1 MASFYEKRILPK
13 IIHCVCGISPV
24 MRQRAKVVPQAA
36 GHVLEIGV
44 GSGLNLSYYN
54 SDSVKHLTLID
65 PTPAYAKLQE
75 SIDQS
80 DIPAEFLAIGAESLP
95 MEDGT
100 YDTVVA
106 TYTFCTIPL
115 IEQSLQQVRR
125 VLKPSGKLLFVEHGL
140 APDASVRKV
149 QNRINP
155 LWKRI
160 AGGCHLNRDIP
171 ETIRNAGFTVSDA
184 EQMYLPGWKPATY
197 NVWGVARIG

>member
-24 MRQRAKVVPQAA
+24 MRQRAKIVPRAH
-36 GHVLEIGV
+36 GNVLEIGV

-54 SDSVKHLTLID
+54 KETVKQLTLID

-75 SIDQS
+75 SMDKS
-80 DIPAEFLAIGAESLP
+80 DISSEFLAIGAESLP
-95 MEDGT
+95 MEDGLF
-100 YDTVVA
+100 DTVVA

-115 IEQSLQQVRR
+115 IEQSLQEVRR
-125 VLKPSGKLLFVEHGL
+125 VLKPSGSLLFVEHGL
-140 APDASVRKV
+140 APDESVRKV

-160 AGGCHLNRDIP
+160 AGGCHLNRNIP
-171 ETIRNAGFTVSDA
+171 QMMRTAGFNISDV

-197 NVWGVARIG
+197 NVWGVASVK